1 MFRTDFTPTPHIQV
15 GRGEG
20 QVCVGPS
27 ATRVSGWRSPSQAL
41 TWWRDAR
48 RQHVRPSDLGHGSSS
63 VVMGV
68 KLYVLVTQSCLTLCG
83 PMDYS
88 PPGSSVYGILQAR
101 IPEWVAMPF
110 SRVSSR
116 PRDWTWVSGTVGRI
130 FTIWATW
137 EARKLGEGWK
147 VEDGRWRGEP
157 KGWSIEYRW
166 ATLLG
171 KYQNNLTLK

>member
-1 MFRTDFTPTPHIQV
+1 MFITTSVLDWLSPPPHTYRW
-15 GRGEG
+15 GGERGW
-20 QVCVGPS
+20 VCVGPS
-27 ATRVSGWRSPSQAL
+27 ATWVSGFCVITGWCSLSQAR
-41 TWWRDAR
+41 TWWRDVG
-48 RQHVRPSDLGHGSSS
+48 RQHMWPSDLGHGSGS

-68 KLYVLVTQSCLTLCG
+68 ELYVLVTQSCLTLCD

-88 PPGSSVYGILQAR
+88 PPGSSVYGILRAR

-116 PRDWTWVSGTVGRI
+116 PRDWTWVSSTVGRV

-147 VEDGRWRGEP
+147 VDGGVSQ
-157 KGWSIEYRW
+157 KDG
-166 ATLLG
+166 L
-171 KYQNNLTLK
+171 